1 VEGRKNLLVSA
12 PLGKFVENKKG
23 KIYVVGFGP
32 GAAQHLTPAAKEA
45 IERSEVCIGYRT
57 YIDLVRPLLTGKRI
71 IATGMTEEIDRGRKA
86 YQLAREGKTVAV
98 VSSGDSG
105 VYGMAGLVYEVLEE
119 AGWDPEHPDVEVEIV
134 PGITAMCSI
143 GAILGAP
150 LNHDFC
156 SISLSN
162 LLTPW
167 EAIERRLE
175 AAGMADFV
183 VALYNPKSGR
193 RDWQIVKAQEILLK
207 YRRPDTPVGIVKSAW
222 REGEKVVCTTL
233 DKMVDHEIGML
244 TTILIGNGS
253 THWFKNL
260 MVTPRGY
267 KSKYDVKNKGG
278 DLTAPHLQEKAV

>member
-1 VEGRKNLLVSA
+1 MDM
-12 PLGKFVENKKG
+12 PKG
-23 KIYVVGFGP
+23 KIFVVGFGP
-32 GAAQHLTPAAKEA
+32 GAAQHLTPAAKAA
-45 IERSEVCIGYRT
+45 IEQCDVCIGYKT
-57 YIDLVRPLLTGKRI
+57 YIDLVRPLLTGKKI

-86 YQLAREGKTVAV
+86 YQLAKEGKRVAV

-105 VYGMAGLVYEVLEE
+105 VYGMAGLVYEVLKE
-119 AGWDPEHPDVEVEIV
+119 AGWNPKDPDVDVEVV

-167 EAIERRLE
+167 EVIEKRLE
-175 AAGMADFV
+175 AAGAGDFV

-207 YRRPDTPVGIVKSAW
+207 YRDPKTPVGIVKSGW
-222 REGEKVVCTTL
+222 RTGETVVMSTL
-233 DKMVDHEIGML
+233 DKMVEHEIGML
-244 TTILIGNGS
+244 TTILIGNTS
-253 THWFKNL
+253 TYMFENI

-267 KSKYDVKNKGG
+267 KSKYDVKSKGG
-278 DLTAPHLQEKAV
+278 DLTAAHLQEKTV